1 MQKENKINAK
11 RYIELENWLLNNI
24 QNNMSLEE
32 LIEILW
38 NFSKEER
45 EYIIMAK
52 QMPKEEIE
60 KSIEYYDSFKGL
72 NRLDAIKFVNDLAQK
87 YSTDRETIIKRIQ
100 QVRSIIR
107 IEKLKNKQMKKIKI
121 SDLSL

>member
-1 MQKENKINAK
+1 MKKENKISTK
-11 RYIELENWLLNNI
+11 RCIELENWLKSNI
-24 QNNMSLEE
+24 QNTMSLED

-45 EYIIMAK
+45 EYIIMAN

-72 NRLDAIKFVNDLAQK
+72 ERLDELKFVNDLAQK
-87 YSTDRETIIKRIQ
+87 YSTDRNNIIKRIQ

-107 IEKLKNKQMKKIKI
+107 IEKLKNKQRKKTNNI
-121 SDLSL
+121 

>member
-1 MQKENKINAK
+1 MKKENKISAK

-24 QNNMSLEE
+24 QNTMPLEE

-45 EYIIMAK
+45 EYIIMAN

-72 NRLDAIKFVNDLAQK
+72 NRLDEIKFVNDLAQK
-87 YSTDRETIIKRIQ
+87 YKTDSETVIKRIQ

-107 IEKLKNKQMKKIKI
+107 IEKLKNKQMKKIKNI
-121 SDLSL
+121 